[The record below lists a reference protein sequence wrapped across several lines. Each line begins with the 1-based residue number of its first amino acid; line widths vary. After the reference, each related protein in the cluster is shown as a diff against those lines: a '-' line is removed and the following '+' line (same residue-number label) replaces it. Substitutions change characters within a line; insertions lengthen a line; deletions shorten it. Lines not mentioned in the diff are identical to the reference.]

1 MALQLLG
8 VEVTQQK
15 TKLLSPFSLSL
26 IRLIELSFSFRC
38 SFFLFYLFIY
48 LFIYFFT
55 SGWLWIEVVPPHT
68 GELFGPLFCVLY
80 LAVLIFSLLSR
91 WVTPASF
98 DYNHS
103 DRFIISI
110 FSTLLMTPQSLH
122 DGSLFLM
129 MIIMMVR
136 LVALVY

>member
-1 MALQLLG
+1 M
-8 VEVTQQK
+8 
-15 TKLLSPFSLSL
+15 
-26 IRLIELSFSFRC
+26 
-38 SFFLFYLFIY
+38 
-48 LFIYFFT
+48 
-55 SGWLWIEVVPPHT
+55 VPPHT

>member
-1 MALQLLG
+1 
-8 VEVTQQK
+8 
-15 TKLLSPFSLSL
+15 
-26 IRLIELSFSFRC
+26 LSFPFPFAAL
-38 SFFLFYLFIY
+38 FFLFPLFI
-48 LFIYFFT
+48 LFYFFLRMV
-55 SGWLWIEVVPPHT
+55 GCGLKWFHLT

-91 WVTPASF
+91 WVTSASF